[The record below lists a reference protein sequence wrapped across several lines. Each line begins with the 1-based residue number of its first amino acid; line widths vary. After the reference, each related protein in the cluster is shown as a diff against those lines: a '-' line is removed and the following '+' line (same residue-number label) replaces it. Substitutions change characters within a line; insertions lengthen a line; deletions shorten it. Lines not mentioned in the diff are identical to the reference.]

1 MLSLKRKII
10 SGSLLLFL
18 LVFIFSLL
26 VYFSEEPILLFKPII
41 KNKNCAA
48 LAIRDDVIPF
58 QKFGTRLF
66 THPCLSKA
74 YAEVIYLTEYK
85 KNEKHD
91 DFVKGLGRLLSEHE
105 QVDIYLLAHANE
117 YYEWVGEID
126 SLKRRRIRMVYNT
139 GCSGAEQC
147 SDWLELGAKSYVA
160 HKSNESIS
168 PVFYFYFLRRWC
180 AGEKLNV
187 STREGNDCMKEKLE
201 RLAINL
207 DTTLLSESQAQGF
220 GKTNYGIHDQEY

>member
-1 MLSLKRKII
+1 
-10 SGSLLLFL
+10 LLLVL

-26 VYFSEEPILLFKPII
+26 VYFTEGPILLFKPII
-41 KNKNCAA
+41 KNKGCAA

-66 THPCLSKA
+66 TYPLLKNA
-74 YAEVIYLTEYK
+74 YAEVIYLTEFG
-85 KNEKHD
+85 KNEKRD
-91 DFVKGLGRLLSEHE
+91 DFVKGLDQLLSRYEK
-105 QVDIYLLAHANE
+105 VDIYLLAHANE
-117 YYEWVGEID
+117 YYRLAQEID
-126 SLKRRRIRMVYNT
+126 SVKRRGIRMVYNT

-147 SDWLELGAKSYVA
+147 GNWLGLGAKSYVA

-180 AGEKLNV
+180 AGESLGNA
-187 STREGNDCMKEKLE
+187 SREANLCMEEKLE

-207 DTTLLSESQAQGF
+207 DTTLLSESRARCF
-220 GKTNYGIHDQEY
+220 GEENFAIYD